1 MPGDTVM
8 TKDQGGEKSKLNNEE
23 PNINRGF
30 ELMLRQ
36 HNRREKEPKPK
47 AFQIMFGKMVSLLK
61 REFHFYFEISLDVK
75 KK

>member
-1 MPGDTVM
+1 M
-8 TKDQGGEKSKLNNEE
+8 TRNQEGEKRKLNNAE

-36 HNRREKEPKPK
+36 HNRREKKPEPRT
-47 AFQIMFGKMVSLLK
+47 FQIMFGKMVSLFK
-61 REFHFYFEISLDVK
+61 REFHFYFEIGLDIK

>member
-1 MPGDTVM
+1 MM
-8 TKDQGGEKSKLNNEE
+8 TRNQEGEKRKLNNAE

-36 HNRREKEPKPK
+36 HNRREKKPEPRT
-47 AFQIMFGKMVSLLK
+47 FQIMFGKMVSLFK
-61 REFHFYFEISLDVK
+61 REFHFYFEIGLDIK

>member
-1 MPGDTVM
+1 MLGDIVM
-8 TKDQGGEKSKLNNEE
+8 IRDQEGEKSKLNNQE

-36 HNRREKEPKPK
+36 HNRREKKPQPRT
-47 AFQIMFGKMVSLLK
+47 FQIMFGKMVSLFK
-61 REFHFYFEISLDVK
+61 REFHFYFEISLDIK

>member
-1 MPGDTVM
+1 MLGDIVM
-8 TKDQGGEKSKLNNEE
+8 IGDQEEEKSKLNNQE

-36 HNRREKEPKPK
+36 HNRRKPELEPKT
-47 AFQIMFGKMVSLLK
+47 FQVMFGKMVSLLK
-61 REFHFYFEISLDVK
+61 REFHFHFEISFDIK

>member
-1 MPGDTVM
+1 MLGDIVM
-8 TKDQGGEKSKLNNEE
+8 IRDQEGGKRKLNNQE

-36 HNRREKEPKPK
+36 HNRREEKPQPKT
-47 AFQIMFGKMVSLLK
+47 FQIMFGKMVSLFK
-61 REFHFYFEISLDVK
+61 REFHFYFEISLDIK